1 MQFQKKR
8 CVAMLLAGGQ
18 GSRLMVLT
26 ENTAKPAVPFGGKYR
41 IIDFPLSNC
50 VNSKIDT
57 VGILTQYQPLILN
70 DYIGNGQPWDLDRA
84 FGAVHI
90 LSPYQ
95 NPADNLHV
103 CRIPFIQMVLL
114 FQIAVQHGRCFRAGC
129 KACRIDPAAACA
141 AHDSCFICP
150 GKRLTRI
157 AAYAACVREAF
168 KRCGHSGT
176 LAAIAAVA
184 VQNCCE
190 LLSCNRVIR
199 RKPSAAAAVDDVVFR
214 CPCNSICIVHAC
226 WDIMESGC
234 FFCCRA
240 SL

>member
-1 MQFQKKR
+1 MIQRDPEFRSRGSTEKPCKYKDLPR
-8 CVAMLLAGGQ
+8 RTLRDFAPYGNRPENRENAYSRSMNLL
-18 GSRLMVLT
+18 V
-26 ENTAKPAVPFGGKYR
+26 NTHLFA
-41 IIDFPLSNC
+41 
-50 VNSKIDT
+50 
-57 VGILTQYQPLILN
+57 
-70 DYIGNGQPWDLDRA
+70 
-84 FGAVHI
+84 
-90 LSPYQ
+90 
-95 NPADNLHV
+95 
-103 CRIPFIQMVLL
+103 VLL
-114 FQIAVQHGRCFRAGC
+114 FQIAVQHGRCFRTAR

-214 CPCNSICIVHAC
+214 CPCNSICICLLYTSDAA
-226 WDIMESGC
+226 DD
-234 FFCCRA
+234 
-240 SL
+240 